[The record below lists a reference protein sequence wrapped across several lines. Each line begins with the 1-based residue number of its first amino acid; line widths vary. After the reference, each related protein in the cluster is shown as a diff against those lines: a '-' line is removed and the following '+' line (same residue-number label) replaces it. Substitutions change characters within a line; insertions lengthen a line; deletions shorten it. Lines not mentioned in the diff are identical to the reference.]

1 MKLTTKLTKIAKL
14 NMLLLAVAMT
24 GCSSMSGKSSTSF
37 WDGFGKKAETTE
49 PSRTQ
54 ALMRAGAE
62 YLEKGELENAQ
73 TVFNTALKFDLKN
86 APLHFFNAL
95 TYQLKYEKGDA
106 DSYAL
111 AEAGYRTAIG
121 LDTSLDVAHLQL
133 GRLYMSSKKFTEAKK
148 SFALAVDAKVKAPQ
162 EALFGMAQASL
173 YSGDAATATWA
184 TAELEKLEWKD
195 ARLFRMKAFQAA
207 VAKKPELVKTMLAQ
221 YTALEGN
228 KDEARYVTGRLD
240 QLLATKTSFR
250 PGSDVMLAQA
260 KTDEAKVEAKP
271 EAKEEAKEEAKD
283 EKKADAGDPNARKNW
298 FRCDLRPGP
307 IYEKDAVNMNKT
319 FELPVNDENITAPT
333 LPAPCAGENP
343 PVAIIEVTMI
353 RTEESIRKSFG
364 INLMDGLTL
373 SKSLSFSAM
382 GDTANQ
388 ATQSAN
394 NLTNA
399 GALAADATGAVT
411 GGFLSYNLNIANSIY
426 TKNEVIARPTLSAI
440 DRLPSIFFSGA
451 TYSIIVGGINSG
463 TLVDKPV
470 GVALSVTPTFL
481 DDDKILLSIR
491 ASRSF
496 IEEQGNEKVALKQTR
511 NAVNASALVSYGQT
525 FVLNGLVEREL
536 DVTENGVPLL
546 QDIPILQYFFKRS
559 VTMDYS
565 RQILTLVTVRKLV
578 DSEDSIA
585 KAKTKGGLMSSH
597 KMSDQ
602 VQEYLDLQNNKP
614 VLDEVLAGLR
624 ADNGLYTKLRQRD
637 LIQESYGSKSIIKR
651 LIEDIKDLAYF

>member
-1 MKLTTKLTKIAKL
+1 MKFNTKLTKF

-37 WDGFGKKAETTE
+37 WDGFGKKAEATE

-73 TVFNTALKFDLKN
+73 TVFNTALKFDLRN

-106 DSYAL
+106 ESYAL

-307 IYEKDAVNMNKT
+307 IYEKDAVTMNKT

>member
-37 WDGFGKKAETTE
+37 WDGFGKKAEATE

-106 DSYAL
+106 ESYAL

-260 KTDEAKVEAKP
+260 KTEDAKP

-283 EKKADAGDPNARKNW
+283 EKKADAGDPNQRKNW

-307 IYEKDAVNMNKT
+307 IYEKDAVTMNKT

-353 RTEESIRKSFG
+353 RTEESVRKSFG

>member
-1 MKLTTKLTKIAKL
+1 MKLTTRLTKF

-37 WDGFGKKAETTE
+37 WDGFGKKAEATE

-106 DSYAL
+106 ESYAL

-195 ARLFRMKAFQAA
+195 ARLYRMKAFQAA

-260 KTDEAKVEAKP
+260 KTEDAKP

-283 EKKADAGDPNARKNW
+283 EKKADAGDPNQRKNW

-307 IYEKDAVNMNKT
+307 IYEKDAVTMNKT

-353 RTEESIRKSFG
+353 RTEESVRKSFG

-373 SKSLSFSAM
+373 SKQLSFSAM

-399 GALAADATGAVT
+399 AGGAAAIDPLSGALT

-496 IEEQGNEKVALKQTR
+496 IEEQGNDKVALMQTR

-536 DVTENGVPLL
+536 DATSNGVPFL
-546 QDIPILQYFFKRS
+546 QDIPILQYFFKRA
-559 VTMDYS
+559 VTLDYS

-578 DSEDSIA
+578 DSDESIA
-585 KAKTKGGLMSSH
+585 KAKNKGGLMSSH

-602 VQEYLDLQNNKP
+602 VQEYMDLQNNKP

>member
-1 MKLTTKLTKIAKL
+1 MKLTTKLPKIAKL

-148 SFALAVDAKVKAPQ
+148 SFALAVDAKIKAPQ

-260 KTDEAKVEAKP
+260 KTDDAKP

-307 IYEKDAVNMNKT
+307 IYEKDAVTMNKT

-536 DVTENGVPLL
+536 DVTENGVPFL

-585 KAKTKGGLMSSH
+585 KAKNKGGLMSSH

>member
-1 MKLTTKLTKIAKL
+1 MQINTKLTKF

-24 GCSSMSGKSSTSF
+24 GCSSMSGKSTSSI
-37 WDGFGKKAETTE
+37 WDGFGKKAEKSE
-49 PSRTQ
+49 PSRAQ

-73 TVFNTALKFDLKN
+73 SVFNSALKFDLRN

-106 DSYAL
+106 ESYAL
-111 AEAGYRTAIG
+111 AEAGYKTAVG
-121 LDTSLDVAHLQL
+121 LDSSLDVAHLQL
-133 GRLYMSSKKFTEAKK
+133 GRLYMSSQKYIDAKK
-148 SFALAVDAKVKAPQ
+148 SFALAVDAKVKSPQ

-173 YSGDAATATWA
+173 YSGDAASATWA

-195 ARLFRMKAFQAA
+195 ARLYRMKAFQAA

-221 YTALEGN
+221 YTAMEGN

-260 KTDEAKVEAKP
+260 KTDDAKP

-283 EKKADAGDPNARKNW
+283 EKKADAGDPNQRKNW
-298 FRCDLRPGP
+298 FRCDMRPGP
-307 IYEKDAVNMNKT
+307 VFEKDALTMNKT
-319 FELPVNDENITAPT
+319 FELPANEENITAPT

-353 RTEESIRKSFG
+353 RTEETVQKTFG
-364 INLMDGLTL
+364 VNLLQNL
-373 SKSLSFSAM
+373 QLAKSLSFSAM

-394 NLTNA
+394 NLFNTGDAATALTA
-399 GALAADATGAVT
+399 GYLNY
-411 GGFLSYNLNIANSIY
+411 SLNIANALY
-426 TKNEVIARPTLSAI
+426 TKNEVIARPVLSAI

-451 TYSIIVGGINSG
+451 TYSVQVKGTNSS

-496 IEEQGNEKVALKQTR
+496 IQDSANPNVALMQTR

-525 FVLNGLVEREL
+525 FVLNGLVEREI
-536 DVTENGVPLL
+536 DATSNGVPFL
-546 QDIPILQYFFKRS
+546 QDIPILQYFFKNS
-559 VTMDYS
+559 KTLDYS

-578 DSEDSIA
+578 DSDESIA
-585 KAKTKGGLMSSH
+585 KAKNKSGLMSSH

-614 VLDEVLAGLR
+614 VLDEVLSGLR

-637 LIQESYGSKSIIKR
+637 LIQESYGSKSMIQR
-651 LIEDIKDLAYF
+651 LIEDIRDMAYF

>member
-184 TAELEKLEWKD
+184 TAELEKLDWKD

-260 KTDEAKVEAKP
+260 KTDEAKAEAKP

>member
-1 MKLTTKLTKIAKL
+1 
-14 NMLLLAVAMT
+14 MLLLAVAMT

-37 WDGFGKKAETTE
+37 WDGFGKKAEATE

-106 DSYAL
+106 ESYAL

-260 KTDEAKVEAKP
+260 KTDEAKGEAKP

>member
-1 MKLTTKLTKIAKL
+1 MKLTTKLTKF

-24 GCSSMSGKSSTSF
+24 GCSSMSGKSTTSL
-37 WDGFGKKAETTE
+37 WDGFGKKAEKSE
-49 PSRTQ
+49 PSRAQ

-73 TVFNTALKFDLKN
+73 SVFNSALKFDLRN

-106 DSYAL
+106 ESYAL
-111 AEAGYRTAIG
+111 AEAGYKTAVG
-121 LDTSLDVAHLQL
+121 LDSSLDVAHLQL
-133 GRLYMSSKKFTEAKK
+133 GRLYMSSQKYIDAKK
-148 SFALAVDAKVKAPQ
+148 SFALAVDAKVKSPQ

-173 YSGDAATATWA
+173 YSGDAASATWA

-195 ARLFRMKAFQAA
+195 ARLYRMKAFQAA

-221 YTALEGN
+221 YTAMEGN

-260 KTDEAKVEAKP
+260 KTDDAKP
-271 EAKEEAKEEAKD
+271 EAKEEAKEE
-283 EKKADAGDPNARKNW
+283 KKADAADANQRTNW

-307 IYEKDAVNMNKT
+307 VFEKDAVTMNKA
-319 FELPVNDENITAPT
+319 FELPANEENITAPT

-353 RTEESIRKSFG
+353 RTEETVQKTFG
-364 INLMDGLTL
+364 VNLLQNL
-373 SKSLSFSAM
+373 QLAKSLSFSAM

-394 NLTNA
+394 NLYNSV
-399 GALAADATGAVT
+399 DTGAAALT
-411 GGFLSYNLNIANSIY
+411 AGFLNYSLNIANALY
-426 TKNEVIARPTLSAI
+426 TKNEVIARPVLSAI

-451 TYSIIVGGINSG
+451 TYSIKVGGVNSS

-496 IEEQGNEKVALKQTR
+496 IQDSANTNVALMQTR

-525 FVLNGLVEREL
+525 FVLNGLVEREI
-536 DVTENGVPLL
+536 DATSNGVPFL
-546 QDIPILQYFFKRS
+546 QDIPILQYFFKN
-559 VTMDYS
+559 TKTLDYS
-565 RQILTLVTVRKLV
+565 RQILTLVTVRKIV
-578 DSEDSIA
+578 DSDDSIA
-585 KAKTKGGLMSSH
+585 KAKNKTGLISSH

-614 VLDEVLAGLR
+614 VLDEVLSGLR
-624 ADNGLYTKLRQRD
+624 ADNVLYTKLRQRD

-651 LIEDIKDLAYF
+651 LIEDIKDLTYF

>member
-1 MKLTTKLTKIAKL
+1 MKLTTKLPKIAKL

-24 GCSSMSGKSSTSF
+24 GCSSMSGKSTSSI
-37 WDGFGKKAETTE
+37 WDGFGKKAEKSE

-73 TVFNTALKFDLKN
+73 SVFNSALKFDLRN

-106 DSYAL
+106 ESYAL
-111 AEAGYRTAIG
+111 AEAGYKTAVG
-121 LDTSLDVAHLQL
+121 LDSSLDVAHLQL
-133 GRLYMSSKKFTEAKK
+133 GRLYMSSQKYIDAKK
-148 SFALAVDAKVKAPQ
+148 SFALAVDAKVKSPQ

-184 TAELEKLEWKD
+184 TAELDKLEWKD
-195 ARLFRMKAFQAA
+195 ARLYRMKAFQAA

-481 DDDKILLSIR
+481 DDEKILLSIR

>member
-1 MKLTTKLTKIAKL
+1 MKLTTKFTKIAKL

-195 ARLFRMKAFQAA
+195 ARLYRMKAFQAA

-260 KTDEAKVEAKP
+260 KTDEAKGEAKP

>member
-37 WDGFGKKAETTE
+37 WDGFGKKAEATE

-195 ARLFRMKAFQAA
+195 ARLYRMKAFQAA

-260 KTDEAKVEAKP
+260 KTEDAKP

-307 IYEKDAVNMNKT
+307 IYEKDAVTMNKT

-353 RTEESIRKSFG
+353 RTEESVRKSFG

>member
-1 MKLTTKLTKIAKL
+1 
-14 NMLLLAVAMT
+14 MLLLAVAMT

-106 DSYAL
+106 ESYAL

-148 SFALAVDAKVKAPQ
+148 SFALAVDAKIKAPQ

-260 KTDEAKVEAKP
+260 KTDDAKP

>member
-1 MKLTTKLTKIAKL
+1 MKFNTRITKF

-37 WDGFGKKAETTE
+37 WDGFGKKAEATE

-106 DSYAL
+106 ESYAL

-148 SFALAVDAKVKAPQ
+148 SFALAVDAKIKAPQ

-307 IYEKDAVNMNKT
+307 IYEKDAVTMNKT

-364 INLMDGLTL
+364 INLLDGLTL
-373 SKSLSFSAM
+373 AKTLSFSAM

-578 DSEDSIA
+578 DSDDSIA
-585 KAKTKGGLMSSH
+585 KAKNKGGLMSSH

>member
-1 MKLTTKLTKIAKL
+1 MKLTTKLPKIAKL

-24 GCSSMSGKSSTSF
+24 GCSTMSGKSSTSF

-106 DSYAL
+106 ESYAL

-195 ARLFRMKAFQAA
+195 ARLYRMKAFQAA

-260 KTDEAKVEAKP
+260 KTDDAKP
-271 EAKEEAKEEAKD
+271 EAKEEAKADAKEEAKD

-307 IYEKDAVNMNKT
+307 IYEKDAVTMNKT

-451 TYSIIVGGINSG
+451 TYTIIVGGINSG

>member
-307 IYEKDAVNMNKT
+307 IYEKDAVTMNKT

>member
-1 MKLTTKLTKIAKL
+1 
-14 NMLLLAVAMT
+14 MLLLAVAMT

-37 WDGFGKKAETTE
+37 WDGFGKKAEATE

-73 TVFNTALKFDLKN
+73 TVFNTALKFDLRN

-106 DSYAL
+106 ESYAL

-148 SFALAVDAKVKAPQ
+148 SFALAVDAKIKAPQ

-184 TAELEKLEWKD
+184 TAELDKLEWKD
-195 ARLFRMKAFQAA
+195 ARLYRMKAFQAA
-207 VAKKPELVKTMLAQ
+207 VAKKPELVKTMLTQ

-260 KTDEAKVEAKP
+260 KTDDAKP
-271 EAKEEAKEEAKD
+271 EAKEEAKADAKEEAKD

-307 IYEKDAVNMNKT
+307 IYEKDAVTMNKT

-353 RTEESIRKSFG
+353 RTEESVRKSFG

-496 IEEQGNEKVALKQTR
+496 IQDQGNEKVALMQTR

-536 DVTENGVPLL
+536 DATSNGVPFL

-559 VTMDYS
+559 VTLDYS

-651 LIEDIKDLAYF
+651 LIEDIKDLASF

>member
-14 NMLLLAVAMT
+14 TMLLLAVAMT

-37 WDGFGKKAETTE
+37 WDGFGKKAEATE

-106 DSYAL
+106 ESYAL

-148 SFALAVDAKVKAPQ
+148 SFALAVDAKIKAPQ

-195 ARLFRMKAFQAA
+195 ARLYRMKAFQAA

-307 IYEKDAVNMNKT
+307 IYEKDAVTMNKT

-536 DVTENGVPLL
+536 DATANGVPFL
-546 QDIPILQYFFKRS
+546 QDIPILQYFFKRA
-559 VTMDYS
+559 VTLDYS

-578 DSEDSIA
+578 DSDESIA
-585 KAKTKGGLMSSH
+585 KAKNKGGLMSSH

-614 VLDEVLAGLR
+614 VLDEVLSGLR
-624 ADNGLYTKLRQRD
+624 ADNVLYTKLRQRD

>member
-1 MKLTTKLTKIAKL
+1 MKLTTKLPKIVKL

-106 DSYAL
+106 ESYAL

-228 KDEARYVTGRLD
+228 KDEARYFTGRLD

-481 DDDKILLSIR
+481 DDEKILLSIR

>member
-1 MKLTTKLTKIAKL
+1 MKLTTKLPKIAKL

-37 WDGFGKKAETTE
+37 WDGFGKKAEATE

-73 TVFNTALKFDLKN
+73 TVFNTALKFDLRN

-106 DSYAL
+106 ESYAL

-148 SFALAVDAKVKAPQ
+148 SFALAVDAKIKAPQ
-162 EALFGMAQASL
+162 EALFGMAQTSL

-184 TAELEKLEWKD
+184 TAELDKLEWKD

-481 DDDKILLSIR
+481 DDEKILLSIR

>member
-1 MKLTTKLTKIAKL
+1 MKFNTKLTKF

-106 DSYAL
+106 ESYAL

-133 GRLYMSSKKFTEAKK
+133 GRLYMSSQKYIDAKK
-148 SFALAVDAKVKAPQ
+148 SFALAVDAKVKSPQ

-173 YSGDAATATWA
+173 YSGDAASATWA

-195 ARLFRMKAFQAA
+195 ARLYRMKAFQAA
-207 VAKKPELVKTMLAQ
+207 VAKKPELVKTMLTQ

-307 IYEKDAVNMNKT
+307 IYEKDAVTMNKT

>member
-1 MKLTTKLTKIAKL
+1 
-14 NMLLLAVAMT
+14 MLLLAVAMT

-37 WDGFGKKAETTE
+37 WDGFGKKAEATE

-260 KTDEAKVEAKP
+260 KTDEAKGEAKP